1 MENHYQHALV
11 DYELDVVGW
20 RRMAGL
26 QIFLLV
32 KKSEKRK
39 GDKMIC
45 TKLAKKV
52 LTKKEQRHLSENGIN
67 SMTQFLKTRE
77 YQIELK
83 AESGLESCFEC
94 NHIAQKLGEK

>member
-1 MENHYQHALV
+1 MEG
-11 DYELDVVGW
+11 VG
-20 RRMAGL
+20 
-26 QIFLLV
+26 
-32 KKSEKRK
+32 
-39 GDKMIC
+39 KMIR

-83 AESGLESCFEC
+83 AETGVEPCFEC
-94 NHIAQKLGEK
+94 KRIARELGKK